1 MFFGIDLH
9 KEFLQVA
16 AVDQDGTL
24 LMNKRVTNDFETIA
38 REFSAFPKDAKYVLE
53 SSSVWYG
60 VYKKLAV
67 DMGLDVVL
75 SNPYLTRVIA
85 VSKKKTDKF
94 DAHTLADMLRGGFI
108 HTCYVSPPGTV
119 EEKQTVRF
127 RTRMVQ
133 TRTRMKNMIHGIL
146 LQEAIKIPGQ
156 PFSPAFV
163 GALHRLDNW
172 RIEEY
177 LKSIDSLNERIHTAD
192 IRINSM
198 VRDNEYAQIL
208 MSIPGVGRFTAL
220 IIASEIDDIK
230 RFPDPDKLVGYMG
243 LAPSV
248 RNSAGIVHHGRITR
262 AGNKMVRWILVEAVL
277 SHRIHAKEET
287 ALTEFYKR
295 IARKRGSSKAIVA
308 TAAKMLRIMY
318 WMLKKRIGF
327 AECQRLRNMSRKKTT
342 ARHLRNVKNPKK
354 RRKIARKQT
363 THD

>member
-1 MFFGIDLH
+1 M
-9 KEFLQVA
+9 
-16 AVDQDGTL
+16 
-24 LMNKRVTNDFETIA
+24 
-38 REFSAFPKDAKYVLE
+38 
-53 SSSVWYG
+53 
-60 VYKKLAV
+60 
-67 DMGLDVVL
+67 
-75 SNPYLTRVIA
+75 IA

-108 HTCYVSPPGTV
+108 HTCYISPPDTV

-198 VRDNEYAQIL
+198 VRDNDYAQIL

-220 IIASEIDDIK
+220 IVASEIDDIK

-318 WMLKKRIGF
+318 WMLKKQIDF
-327 AECQRLRNMSRKKTT
+327 AECQRLRNMSRKKAT
-342 ARHLRNVKNPKK
+342 ARHLGNVKNPKK
-354 RRKIARKQT
+354 RRKIARKQA